1 MKTVSCIKSVI
12 NFRKWCST
20 GSLIICRYSCIMT
33 SSSCITIGVACDN
46 ISNNDVDVEDMAHV
60 ALIRANLR
68 DLSTF
73 IWSLSFATQH
83 TGVVGRL
90 LFENQ
95 RYLHLSLGS
104 MCSQK
109 ALMFST
115 IGSYK
120 YLSSFFIKLIV
131 MWIICM
137 ISEPIKTLF
146 EYERVLDSSNSL
158 RENIVFFG
166 LRSLAYLFI
175 IIMTNTEAHKV
186 IFSI

>member
-1 MKTVSCIKSVI
+1 
-12 NFRKWCST
+12 
-20 GSLIICRYSCIMT
+20 
-33 SSSCITIGVACDN
+33 
-46 ISNNDVDVEDMAHV
+46 
-60 ALIRANLR
+60 
-68 DLSTF
+68 
-73 IWSLSFATQH
+73 
-83 TGVVGRL
+83 
-90 LFENQ
+90 
-95 RYLHLSLGS
+95 
-104 MCSQK
+104 
-109 ALMFST
+109 MFST

-175 IIMTNTEAHKV
+175 IIMTNTEAHKSYFFH
-186 IFSI
+186 INQ